1 MTLAHIGVGSNL
13 GDSRRIVADA
23 IAAIAALPSTRAWR
37 SSAHYATPPWG
48 RLDQPPFVN
57 AVVEIDTALDAR
69 ELLAAL
75 LDIERAAGRVRDGS
89 RWGPR
94 VLDLDLLL
102 YGDEIVSEP
111 GLSVPHPHIAQRA
124 FVLLPLAELAPDRD
138 VPGAGPVR
146 DLVARVD
153 IAGCSRL
160 A

>member
-1 MTLAHIGVGSNL
+1 MTIAHVGIGSNL
-13 GDSRRIVADA
+13 GDSRRVVAGA
-23 IAAIAALPSTRAWR
+23 VEALAALASTRVVR

-48 RLDQPPFVN
+48 RVDQPPFIN
-57 AVVEIDTALDAR
+57 AVVEIDTALSAQ

-102 YGDEIVSEP
+102 YGDAIVSEP
-111 GLSVPHPHIAQRA
+111 GLSVPHPHLAQRA
-124 FVLLPLAELAPDRD
+124 FVLLPLAELAPDRE
-138 VPGAGPVR
+138 VPGAGRVR

-153 IAGCSRL
+153 SAGCRRL